1 MDPITI
7 LALANAAV
15 ALAEKAIPVI
25 RDAFASGEIPDAEAA
40 EWRDKYNRLRAL
52 GGDAFKG
59 PEYDL
64 SGR

>member
-15 ALAEKAIPVI
+15 ALAEKAVPVI
-25 RDAFASGEIPDAEAA
+25 RDMFASGDIPDEEAA
-40 EWRDKYNRLRAL
+40 AWRVKYDALRAL
-52 GGDAFKG
+52 GGSAFQG